1 MPAFLQSAGGE
12 PSPSSP
18 SSEMPKVP
26 LQHPPSIPETD
37 SRMVECDHGVAAVK
51 RIFGRDSCVPHF
63 SLPKGIRIAKPDT
76 LKSGQLTI
84 QVFTSL
90 RGGRVF
96 GGVSIVDGIPPG

>member
-18 SSEMPKVP
+18 SSEMPEVP
-26 LQHPPSIPETD
+26 LQHPPSIPETG
-37 SRMVECDHGVAAVK
+37 SRMVECDHDVTAVK

-63 SLPKGIRIAKPDT
+63 SLLKGIRIAKPDT
-76 LKSGQLTI
+76 LKSGQSTI
-84 QVFTSL
+84 QFFTSL

-96 GGVSIVDGIPPG
+96 GRVSIVDGR